1 VLSQDPPLTDDDAVY
16 LQTMISGFIKNAGVQ
31 DSAYLSGMLGEE
43 VKVRRLISYL
53 STAQFKRLLSVS
65 GGERYRSLYPHAE
78 LLFNGITDDMDSDA
92 SAKLRVEWL
101 VFCCRYIYSGPLVSP
116 AVFIKLLADYL
127 LSCSARDAEIVV
139 PRLALYIERKK
150 SDALSHV
157 VLDSVKQLF
166 FKEEI
171 LERSNVN
178 ASAVESGF
186 NSKTSRSRHELAK
199 KPVEIGDAVYIRN
212 AGLVLL
218 APYLSTLF
226 ERLKLLQH
234 NQFISAHASAHAVH
248 MMQYMA
254 DGVGEA
260 PEYMMVLNKLMCG
273 IATAKPVVKEVL
285 ISDDEKVIING
296 LLSAVIGN
304 WKGIGNTTV
313 DGLRESFLAREGR
326 LTFKNDQWQLLI
338 ESRSYDM
345 LLDSLPWSYAMIKY
359 SWMPHVI
366 NVEWR

>member
-1 VLSQDPPLTDDDAVY
+1 
-16 LQTMISGFIKNAGVQ
+16 
-31 DSAYLSGMLGEE
+31 
-43 VKVRRLISYL
+43 
-53 STAQFKRLLSVS
+53 
-65 GGERYRSLYPHAE
+65 
-78 LLFNGITDDMDSDA
+78 
-92 SAKLRVEWL
+92 
-101 VFCCRYIYSGPLVSP
+101 
-116 AVFIKLLADYL
+116 
-127 LSCSARDAEIVV
+127 V
-139 PRLALYIERKK
+139 PRLALFIERKK

-171 LERSNVN
+171 LAKSNANTSAAEGN
-178 ASAVESGF
+178 AD
-186 NSKTSRSRHELAK
+186 SKTSRSTHELAN
-199 KPVEIGDAVYIRN
+199 KPANIGDAVYIRN

-218 APYLSTLF
+218 TPYLPTLF

-234 NQFISAHASAHAVH
+234 NQFVSAHASAHAVH
-248 MMQYMA
+248 IMQYMA
-254 DGVGEA
+254 DGVAEA

-273 IATAKPVVKEVL
+273 IATAKPVVKDAL
-285 ISDDEKVIING
+285 ISDDEKEMING

-313 DGLRESFLAREGR
+313 AGLRESFLAREGR